1 MNAAALPALTL
12 NGSELS
18 AALRA
23 GICRLMSREETINKI
38 NVFPVPDGD
47 TGTNLALT
55 LQAVLAVL
63 RASPDAHAG
72 RTLTR
77 VADAALDGA
86 RGNSGAILAQFL
98 LGLCDR
104 AGHLAELGTEAFAD
118 AVSSGASYARE
129 SLAEPTEGTILTV
142 LTEFAAA
149 ATLAVRERGAR
160 DFPSLFHAALAAA
173 QRALEATRGQL
184 ESLRRANVVDAGAL
198 GFVELVAGMSGYL
211 DTGVIPDD
219 DAPLPLIHDEQP
231 AAGQEEDLEYRYCTE
246 CMITGEGIDRRK
258 LREAASTLGSSLVV
272 AGTHR
277 KVRLHLHLNEPRRLF
292 ELAARHG
299 TVSGEKAD
307 DMRRQQ
313 EMAHHDSGRL
323 VAIVT
328 DSAADL
334 PDSVMERL
342 DIHMVPVRVHF
353 GAHSYLD
360 KVSLSPEQFFRELAT
375 NPQHPKT
382 SLPPPGDFRRAFEF
396 LGSHY
401 RAVVY
406 IGLTSRVS
414 GTFQSAET
422 AAGRARTRARIV
434 TVDSGT
440 AALGQGLIA
449 MRAAEVAAAGG
460 DADAVRDAAITACR
474 RTSTWG
480 CLVTLEYA
488 VRGGRVPGWVK
499 TLADLLRLTPIL
511 AVHADGSVGVGGVLF
526 GRKNPYRRFGRFLR
540 QRLDPTRHW
549 RIGIAHA
556 NTPDGA
562 AVVRDV
568 IVSGL
573 PGAELLPIIPLGTAL
588 GVHGG
593 PGCVVVAVQELDSP
607 PARLETD
614 DQTPRLRRDTRA

>member
-1 MNAAALPALTL
+1 MNAVALPADTL
-12 NGSELS
+12 SGTELS

-23 GICRLMSREETINKI
+23 GIYRLISREEVINKI

-55 LQAVLAVL
+55 LQAVLASL
-63 RASPDAHAG
+63 RGNPDAHAG
-72 RTLTR
+72 QTLTR

-98 LGLCDR
+98 LGLGDR
-104 AGHLAELGTEAFAD
+104 AGHLVDLTAEGFAD
-118 AVSSGASYARE
+118 AVSGGANYARE
-129 SLAEPTEGTILTV
+129 SLADPREGTILTV
-142 LTEFAAA
+142 LSDFAAA
-149 ATLAVRERGAR
+149 VAREVRERGVR
-160 DFPSLFHAALAAA
+160 DFPSVFRAGLAIA
-173 QRALEATRGQL
+173 QSSLEATRDQL
-184 ESLRRANVVDAGAL
+184 ESLRRANVVDAGAM
-198 GFVELVAGMSGYL
+198 GFVELVAGMSDYL
-211 DTGVIPDD
+211 DTGVVPDD
-219 DAPLPLIHDEQP
+219 DAPIVLVHDETS
-231 AAGQEEDLEYRYCTE
+231 AAGQQEDLEYRYCTE
-246 CMITGEGIDRRK
+246 CMITGDAIDRRK
-258 LREAASTLGSSLVV
+258 LREEASTLGASLVV

-292 ELAARHG
+292 ELAARYG
-299 TVSGEKAD
+299 EISGEKAD
-307 DMRRQQ
+307 DMQRQQ
-313 EMAHHDSGRL
+313 EMAHHESRRQ
-323 VAIVT
+323 VAVVT

-334 PDSVMERL
+334 PDSVMEAL

-360 KVSLSPEQFFRELAT
+360 KISLSPEQFFHELAT

-406 IGLTSRVS
+406 VGLTPRVS

-422 AAGRARTRARIV
+422 AAGRARTRARILM
-434 TVDSGT
+434 VDSET

-460 DADAVRDAAITACR
+460 DAEAVRDAAIAARR
-474 RTSTWG
+474 RTRTWG
-480 CLVTLEYA
+480 CLVTLEFA
-488 VRGGRVPGWVK
+488 VRGGRVPRWVK

-526 GRKNPYRRFGRFLR
+526 GRANPYRRFGRYLR
-540 QRLDPTRHW
+540 RRLDPGKRW

-562 AVVRDV
+562 ALVREAVVA
-568 IVSGL
+568 GL
-573 PGAELLPIIPLGTAL
+573 AQAEVLPIIPVGTAL

-593 PGCVVVAVQELDSP
+593 PGCVVVAVQELHAP
-607 PARLETD
+607 PGAAAAES
-614 DQTPRLRRDTRA
+614 

>member
-1 MNAAALPALTL
+1 MNAVALPADTL
-12 NGSELS
+12 SGTELS

-23 GICRLMSREETINKI
+23 GIYRLISREEVINKI

-55 LQAVLAVL
+55 LQAVLASL
-63 RASPDAHAG
+63 RGNPDAHAG
-72 RTLTR
+72 QTLTR

-98 LGLCDR
+98 LGLGDR
-104 AGHLAELGTEAFAD
+104 AGHLVDLTAEGFAD
-118 AVSSGASYARE
+118 AVSGGANYARE
-129 SLAEPTEGTILTV
+129 SLADPREGTILTV
-142 LTEFAAA
+142 LSDFAAA
-149 ATLAVRERGAR
+149 VAREVRERGVR
-160 DFPSLFHAALAAA
+160 DFPSVFRAGLAIA
-173 QRALEATRGQL
+173 QSSLEATRDQL
-184 ESLRRANVVDAGAL
+184 ESLRRANVVDAGAM
-198 GFVELVAGMSGYL
+198 GFVELVAGMSDYL
-211 DTGVIPDD
+211 DTGVVPDD
-219 DAPLPLIHDEQP
+219 DAPIVLVHDETS
-231 AAGQEEDLEYRYCTE
+231 AAGQQEDLEYRYCTE
-246 CMITGEGIDRRK
+246 CMITGDAIDRRK
-258 LREAASTLGSSLVV
+258 LREEASTLGASLVV
-272 AGTHR
+272 AGTQR

-292 ELAARHG
+292 ELAARYG
-299 TVSGEKAD
+299 EISGEKAD
-307 DMRRQQ
+307 DMQRQQ
-313 EMAHHDSGRL
+313 EMAHHESRRQ
-323 VAIVT
+323 VAVVT

-334 PDSVMERL
+334 PDSVMEAL

-360 KVSLSPEQFFRELAT
+360 KISLSPEQFFHELAT

-406 IGLTSRVS
+406 VGLTPRVS

-422 AAGRARTRARIV
+422 AAGRARTRARILM
-434 TVDSGT
+434 VDSET

-460 DADAVRDAAITACR
+460 DAEAVRDAAIAARR
-474 RTSTWG
+474 RTRTWG
-480 CLVTLEYA
+480 CLVTLEFA
-488 VRGGRVPGWVK
+488 VRGGRVPRWVK

-526 GRKNPYRRFGRFLR
+526 GRANPYRRFGRYLR
-540 QRLDPTRHW
+540 RRLDPGKRW

-562 AVVRDV
+562 ALVREAVVA
-568 IVSGL
+568 GL
-573 PGAELLPIIPLGTAL
+573 AQAEVLPIIPVGTAL

-593 PGCVVVAVQELDSP
+593 PGCVVVAVQELHAP
-607 PARLETD
+607 PGAAAAES
-614 DQTPRLRRDTRA
+614 